1 MMYAPIMISDEELYR
16 HIRWQVLVD
25 ERRGVWVALPAEF
38 TPSLEFYVKEVV
50 YNPLRF
56 PNYPSLEYRVFPH
69 PTQTNL
75 VTRRVRRMQRVV
87 VLSLS
92 A

>member
-25 ERRGVWVALPAEF
+25 ERRDVWINLPAEF

-50 YNPLRF
+50 YRPLVL
-56 PNYPSLEYRVFPH
+56 PNYPSLEYRVFPEM
-69 PTQTNL
+69 TQTNL
-75 VTRRVRRMQRVV
+75 ITRRVRRMQRVV
-87 VLSLS
+87 VLSVS
-92 A
+92 T